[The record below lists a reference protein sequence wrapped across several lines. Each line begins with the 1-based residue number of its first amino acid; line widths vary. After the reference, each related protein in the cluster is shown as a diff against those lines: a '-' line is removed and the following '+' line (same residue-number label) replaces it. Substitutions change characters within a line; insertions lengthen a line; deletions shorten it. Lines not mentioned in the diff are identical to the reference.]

1 MGSFNNEKPS
11 TDGRRT
17 PVTQPQ
23 HPSTLI
29 SEKFPPPSPRFLD
42 RALTPVSMGSRA
54 SFTGSMRSTQ
64 SGFMEEIKHEVM
76 VNYLFQQQCSRLW
89 VGDGSGELE
98 GVLIRKS
105 RGNYMACPPQLA
117 NSAFA
122 YYCAQLNLQVYL
134 QIW

>member
-1 MGSFNNEKPS
+1 M
-11 TDGRRT
+11 
-17 PVTQPQ
+17 
-23 HPSTLI
+23 LI

-42 RALTPVSMGSRA
+42 GALTPASMGSRRP
-54 SFTGSMRSTQ
+54 SFSGSMRSTQ

-76 VNYLFQQQCSRLW
+76 VNYLFQQQCGRLW

-98 GVLIRKS
+98 GVLLRKS

-122 YYCAQLNLQVYL
+122 YHCAQLNVQV
-134 QIW
+134 